1 MKPSRLKHGYAKL
14 STTTTTTAAAA
25 TTTTKSIYKAS
36 VGTILSAIQIIA
48 CIIKQH
54 RSTSL

>member
-14 STTTTTTAAAA
+14 STTTTTAAAA